1 MKIFF
6 FVINKKKKKLLI
18 ITLKNEV
25 GVFIRNKEEF
35 EQACTQSMA
44 SILKKHQKPCKKS
57 NNLNNRYFAI
67 MHKFTNKINKNL
79 EEPILEEELKM
90 AMKAMAWKKVKPL
103 V

>member
-1 MKIFF
+1 M
-6 FVINKKKKKLLI
+6 I

-44 SILKKHQKPCKKS
+44 SILKNTKNLAKKS
-57 NNLNNRYFAI
+57 KNLNNKYFTI